1 MTDVAR
7 NTETPVTPRDEAGAQ
22 GRPIQDPPTPDP
34 PKEGAEGAAAQPE
47 PHEVPSERLRA
58 IWVEIAAG
66 LHAELGPTRF
76 RTWFSV
82 ATVVGLDDEAVTL
95 ALPNDFTRSWIQ
107 DHFKDLVQRK
117 AKDALGSPRRLEFT
131 VDAEACS
138 AAALPPGAF
147 GPEESASQ
155 EASGSPEPA
164 AEEATPE
171 RRASGLLWN
180 SDVVLNPRYTF
191 DTYVI
196 GPCNRFGAALA
207 TGAADQ
213 PGTTYNPLFLHGSVG
228 VGKTHLLQ
236 ALCYR
241 ILERNPDSRILY
253 LSCET
258 FVNHFIS
265 ALEHGDLDSF
275 RNKYRNVD
283 VLVVDDIH
291 LLANKERTQE
301 EFFHTFNQLY
311 NGQKQ
316 IVLSSDSPPKD
327 IPTLQDRLVSRFKWG
342 VVAEIEAPCFETRMA
357 IVRRKS
363 RERGEPFPDE
373 VSQLIAEH
381 VVDNVRELEGAV
393 TRLLAFATMSQ
404 RPVTPTLA
412 REALGDLLA
421 TRTGPLSLEAIVSEV
436 CTIFSVKLS
445 DLQGKRRTA
454 SVVWPRQV
462 AMFLFRRLTPKSLE
476 EIGAYFG
483 GRDHS
488 TVLHAVDKVRRKVSE
503 DEAARAE
510 IVGLLERLGSGQ
522 DPDQLLS

>member
-7 NTETPVTPRDEAGAQ
+7 NPETPQAPQEFVDGASV
-22 GRPIQDPPTPDP
+22 
-34 PKEGAEGAAAQPE
+34 GAVGTDAQVPE
-47 PHEVPSERLRA
+47 SGDRARLDA
-58 IWVEIAAG
+58 VWVELATA

-76 RTWFSV
+76 RTWFSA
-82 ATVVGLDDEAVTL
+82 ATLTALDDEQVTV
-95 ALPNDFTRSWIQ
+95 ALPNDFTRDWIE
-107 DHFKDLVQRK
+107 DHFQTLLGRKVKEVLGAARKLQLV
-117 AKDALGSPRRLEFT
+117 

-138 AAALPPGAF
+138 LAGLPPGAIV
-147 GPEESASQ
+147 
-155 EASGSPEPA
+155 A
-164 AEEATPE
+164 AEESPAEERGGETPRTAPEPSGPE
-171 RRASGLLWN
+171 RHTSGLLWN
-180 SDVVLNPRYTF
+180 SDVVLNPRCTF
-191 DTYVI
+191 DTFVI

-275 RNKYRNVD
+275 RNKYRSVD

-301 EFFHTFNQLY
+301 EFFHTFNQLH
-311 NGQKQ
+311 NSQKQ

-342 VVAEIEAPCFETRMA
+342 VVAEIEPPCFETRMA

-393 TRLLAFATMSQ
+393 TRLLAFAAMTS
-404 RPVTPTLA
+404 RPVSATLA
-412 REALGDLLA
+412 REALGELLISRA
-421 TRTGPLSLEAIVSEV
+421 GPLSLETIVSEV
-436 CTIFSVKLS
+436 CERFAVKLS

-462 AMFLFRRLTPKSLE
+462 AMFLFRCLTPKSLE

-488 TVLHAVDKVRRKVSE
+488 TVLHAIDKVKKRVASDE
-503 DEAARAE
+503 DARAE
-510 IVGLLERLGSGQ
+510 IVSLLERLAGGQ
-522 DPDQLLS
+522 DPEKFLG